1 MQALTRGQLMY
12 IIDQLYGE
20 DENNVIFK
28 EGIDHIFDLYGD
40 GYYKD
45 YGTGPF
51 ELVEENPTW
60 KEGRGKFGWIP
71 SAKE

>member
-1 MQALTRGQLMY
+1 MQVLTKGQLMY

-20 DENNVIFK
+20 DETRTIFK
-28 EGIDHIFDLYGD
+28 DDMDNIFDRYGD

-45 YGTGPF
+45 YGNSPF
-51 ELVEENPTW
+51 VLVEENPVW

>member
-1 MQALTRGQLMY
+1 MQALTKGQLSY
-12 IIDQLYGE
+12 ILDQLYK
-20 DENNVIFK
+20 DENQIIYQDTIAHLF
-28 EGIDHIFDLYGD
+28 ETYGD
-40 GYYKD
+40 GYYKESSWA
-45 YGTGPF
+45 PF